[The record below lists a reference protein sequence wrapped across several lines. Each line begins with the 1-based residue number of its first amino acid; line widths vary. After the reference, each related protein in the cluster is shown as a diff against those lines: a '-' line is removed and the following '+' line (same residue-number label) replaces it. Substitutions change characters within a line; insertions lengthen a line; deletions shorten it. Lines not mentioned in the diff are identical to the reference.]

1 MRIAGESINST
12 YVLQLFMR
20 LERDPNGR
28 LKLRRNS
35 GAKKV
40 AALAVV
46 ALFVG
51 VCGISVV
58 AATDMSGDSAKE
70 QKGIENGDGIPNPD
84 CPDPNPNPDCPDTCS
99 DCLG

>member
-1 MRIAGESINST
+1 MKIAWVSINSKH
-12 YVLQLFMR
+12 VLQPFMR
-20 LERDPNGR
+20 LERDQSGR

-58 AATDMSGDSAKE
+58 AAAEMSGDSAQE
-70 QKGIENGDGIPNPD
+70 QVGIEYGDGIPNED
-84 CPDPNPNPDCPDTCS
+84 CPDTNPDCPNPNPDCPNT
-99 DCLG
+99 